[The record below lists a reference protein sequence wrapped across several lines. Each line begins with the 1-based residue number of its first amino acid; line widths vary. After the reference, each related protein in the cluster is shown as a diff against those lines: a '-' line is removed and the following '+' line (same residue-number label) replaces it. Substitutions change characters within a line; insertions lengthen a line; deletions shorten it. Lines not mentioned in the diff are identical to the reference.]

1 MSNSAQAKV
10 SRQDLES
17 KFRQFQGE
25 FTEVANR
32 GKGYAVYAGIGVGI
46 VVLILAFLLGSRRGK
61 KTTTVVEI
69 RRI

>member
-1 MSNSAQAKV
+1 MSDSAQAKV
-10 SRQDLES
+10 SREDLES

-25 FTEVANR
+25 VTEVANR

-61 KTTTVVEI
+61 KKTTVVEI